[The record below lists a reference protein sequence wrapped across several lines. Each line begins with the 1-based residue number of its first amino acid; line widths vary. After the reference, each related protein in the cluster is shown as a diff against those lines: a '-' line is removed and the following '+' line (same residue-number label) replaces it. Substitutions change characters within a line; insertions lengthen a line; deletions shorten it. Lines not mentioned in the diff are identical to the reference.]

1 MAASINSSMVVDCTI
16 NHPVDTECKL
26 NVHKTFKGRPG
37 RLLNVLC
44 TSNLH
49 PVSMGQVK
57 STKINLFI
65 DNLS

>member
-1 MAASINSSMVVDCTI
+1 MLVECTI

-26 NVHKTFKGRPG
+26 NVHKTFKGRPR

-44 TSNLH
+44 TSKLH
-49 PVSMGQVK
+49 PVSIGHVK

-65 DNLS
+65 DNLKLSTFEFS